1 MTIEMPVSA
10 LVSIV
15 LMIILTFIIMISN
28 NAKLI
33 ETKAERDKIM
43 LDYTRMTQ
51 LNMHLRS
58 LLRDLDKKKNE
69 TYSFPEGTIQA
80 VKEAMKRSHPDN
92 GGNAKDFQMY
102 KKAYDILTKKK

>member
-1 MTIEMPVSA
+1 MTVEVPVSA
-10 LVSIV
+10 LTSIV
-15 LMIILTFIIMISN
+15 LMLILIFAIMISN

-33 ETKAERDKIM
+33 ETQTERDKIM

-58 LLRDLDKKKNE
+58 LLQDLDKKKNE
-69 TYSFPEGTIQA
+69 TSPLPEGTIQA
-80 VKEAMKRSHPDN
+80 VREAMKRSHPDN